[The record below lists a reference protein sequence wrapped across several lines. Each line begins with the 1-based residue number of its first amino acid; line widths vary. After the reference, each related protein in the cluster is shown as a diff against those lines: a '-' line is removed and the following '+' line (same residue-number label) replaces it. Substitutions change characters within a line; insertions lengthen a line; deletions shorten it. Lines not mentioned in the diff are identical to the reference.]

1 MRPKRYP
8 YSGQKKKQPRDEI
21 AELRY
26 ELNVLKTNLS
36 TLAHQLFK
44 N

>member
-1 MRPKRYP
+1 MKPNRYP
-8 YSGQKKKQPRDEI
+8 YSGKKKQPHEEI

-26 ELNVLKTNLS
+26 ELNVLKNNLS